1 MRSTNNIPEK
11 GGRSVNRKLHGAL
24 EERRMM
30 READRQIAELLVD
43 CAGALRDGCL
53 PTFLKSLTRR
63 EAHTMTGWR
72 DFSAT
77 TQIVRALNS
86 AAFAGRIAEPN
97 LDLFISRV
105 NAKIRCRSKSGAAGR
120 PLGRIAQ
127 PKPSSGRQCSR
138 SSPRS

>member
-1 MRSTNNIPEK
+1 
-11 GGRSVNRKLHGAL
+11 
-24 EERRMM
+24 M
-30 READRQIAELLVD
+30 RETDRQIAELLID

-53 PTFLKSLTRR
+53 PTFLKSLTRG
-63 EAHTMTGWR
+63 EAHAMTGWR

-105 NAKIRCRSKSGAAGR
+105 NAKIRSRLKLQADGR
-120 PLGRIAQ
+120 PVGRIAQ
-127 PKPSSGRQCSR
+127 PKSADGRRCSR
-138 SSPRS
+138 